1 MSDPEQQ
8 KAIRRYGLGLFL
20 LLELVISVIA
30 VPVYRWAG
38 WSTSTVAAS
47 HILAVF
53 VVSVASLVYLNRVGR
68 PPDELL
74 DEAWR
79 NLRRRNPGD
88 EDDNGSSN

>member
-53 VVSVASLVYLNRVGR
+53 VVSVAGLVYLNRVGR